1 MDGLK
6 ERDVAPREG
15 FPAAKNDR
23 LRRMSKGKFVF
34 ENAMGRAEEI
44 AEAIE
49 QGEIGLEES
58 IKQFEEG
65 MTLIRKCRKVLE
77 DAEMRIQTLEASLSE
92 ENAPAEDE

>member
-1 MDGLK
+1 
-6 ERDVAPREG
+6 
-15 FPAAKNDR
+15 
-23 LRRMSKGKFVF
+23 MSKGKFVF

-58 IKQFEEG
+58 IRQFEEG

-77 DAEMRIQTLEASLSE
+77 DAELRIQTLEASLSE
-92 ENAPAEDE
+92 EDAPAEDA

>member
-1 MDGLK
+1 
-6 ERDVAPREG
+6 
-15 FPAAKNDR
+15 
-23 LRRMSKGKFVF
+23 MSKGKFVF
-34 ENAMGRAEEI
+34 ESAIGRAEEI

-77 DAEMRIQTLEASLSE
+77 DAELRIQTLEASLTD
-92 ENAPAEDE
+92 ENEPPADS